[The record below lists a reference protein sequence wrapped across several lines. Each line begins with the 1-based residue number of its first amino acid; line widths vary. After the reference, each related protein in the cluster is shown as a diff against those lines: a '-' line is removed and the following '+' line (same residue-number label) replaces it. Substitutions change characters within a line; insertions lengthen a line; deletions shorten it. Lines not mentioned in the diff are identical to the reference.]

1 MIVYFKTRKMIGHA
15 REQGKLLYLEAPSQS
30 SITKGQTTLFI
41 CFKTSI
47 FQRVW
52 LHHRRIGHPSYSVVK
67 SMFSSLSQGLDVEN
81 FHCDVCELAK
91 HNHVP
96 FLTSTV
102 IPMFCSTLTNQF
114 GINIKRFRSDSSG
127 NYFNQILT

>member
-1 MIVYFKTRKMIGHA
+1 MIGHA
-15 REQGKLLYLEAPSQS
+15 REQCKRLYLEAPSQS

-47 FQRVW
+47 FQSVW

-96 FLTSTV
+96 FLTSKKKLCSFLFHSLGPST
-102 IPMFCSTLTNQF
+102 IPNVFEAICF
-114 GINIKRFRSDSSG
+114 VSSIDDCTRVA
-127 NYFNQILT
+127 FFFLLK